1 MKASLKSFGTQA
13 PCPVCGAP
21 IGQYCVPVSRSIGRE
36 RIPWQRGY
44 RKVLIHPER
53 KEQEKQ
59 CKPSS

>member
-1 MKASLKSFGTQA
+1 MKASLKSFGTQI

-21 IGQYCVPVSRSIGRE
+21 VGQHCAPVGPE